1 MKNYIQAQL
10 ENYIAGRELL
20 IIGFGREG
28 RSTYQFLRQYF
39 PLMPLAIADSNPQ
52 IATETVLLQ
61 DANLKLII
69 GSNYLDEIASYELI
83 FKSPGVSFKDYVIPA
98 NQEVSSQT
106 DLFFYLF
113 SDRCI
118 GITGTKGKSTTS
130 TLIYHLLQ
138 AFYDSVILLG
148 NIGIPALDKIEVSTE
163 DTLFVYELSSHQL
176 EFVKHS
182 PKIAVLL
189 NLHQEHLDHYNS
201 YDDYRQSK
209 WNICK
214 YQKAED
220 CFVYCADETQLM
232 QDLKR
237 QKIVSHANA
246 YGDSEVANFQINKQ
260 GLAFY
265 NKQLLG
271 AIQLDKFPLIGS
283 HNLLNL
289 MASLAVCQF
298 MNLPFAPAWNRA
310 MSFKGLPHR
319 LEFAGEI
326 QGVKFYN
333 DSIAT
338 IPQAT
343 IKALESLNAVE
354 TLVLGGFDRGIDY
367 QLLIDYLLSHKPINL
382 LMIGKVGE
390 RLSNYLQKA
399 NYKGLII
406 SVPRFDA
413 IISLALQY
421 TASGNIC
428 LLSPAAA
435 SYDSF
440 KNFEERGNLFKSLI
454 VNYQSS

>member
-1 MKNYIQAQL
+1 
-10 ENYIAGRELL
+10 
-20 IIGFGREG
+20 
-28 RSTYQFLRQYF
+28 
-39 PLMPLAIADSNPQ
+39 
-52 IATETVLLQ
+52 
-61 DANLKLII
+61 
-69 GSNYLDEIASYELI
+69 
-83 FKSPGVSFKDYVIPA
+83 
-98 NQEVSSQT
+98 
-106 DLFFYLF
+106 
-113 SDRCI
+113 
-118 GITGTKGKSTTS
+118 
-130 TLIYHLLQ
+130 
-138 AFYDSVILLG
+138 
-148 NIGIPALDKIEVSTE
+148 
-163 DTLFVYELSSHQL
+163 
-176 EFVKHS
+176 
-182 PKIAVLL
+182 
-189 NLHQEHLDHYNS
+189 
-201 YDDYRQSK
+201 
-209 WNICK
+209 
-214 YQKAED
+214 
-220 CFVYCADETQLM
+220 
-232 QDLKR
+232 
-237 QKIVSHANA
+237 
-246 YGDSEVANFQINKQ
+246 
-260 GLAFY
+260 
-265 NKQLLG
+265 
-271 AIQLDKFPLIGS
+271 
-283 HNLLNL
+283 
-289 MASLAVCQF
+289 
-298 MNLPFAPAWNRA
+298 